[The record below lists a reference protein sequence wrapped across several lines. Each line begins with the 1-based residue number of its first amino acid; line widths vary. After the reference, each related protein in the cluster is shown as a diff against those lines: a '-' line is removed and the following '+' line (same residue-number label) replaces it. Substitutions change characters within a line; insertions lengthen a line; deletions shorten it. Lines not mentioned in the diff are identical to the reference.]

1 MWKDYECLKAKD
13 LVTGNCY
20 VDKSGVVTIYI
31 GKLSDNRYVFYDLF
45 CMILSYDNYVA
56 TGGCEVYP
64 RDKKL
69 AIKLACEYSK
79 LIFNTP
85 FRFKEARVVRTLPK
99 LFGCIGTSANIQTV
113 LGWITKSRLLREEEI
128 PKIYTSNENLKKDSI
143 WVSSKDLIVGAFYFG
158 GQSPY
163 RNTFCYLGRTKDK
176 GYIWYFIGNEKAFLG
191 DPDKCIVENVFNDI
205 SITRSNKKV
214 RLLTSEYNN
223 VIGGHKISISP
234 HTERWLETRY
244 NKKLQ

>member
-1 MWKDYECLKAKD
+1 MWKENDCLKAKD

-20 VDKSGVVTIYI
+20 VDKSGIVTIYL
-31 GKLSDNRYVFYDLF
+31 GKLADNRYVFYDLF
-45 CMILSYDNYVA
+45 CMCLSHGDYTS
-56 TGGCEVYP
+56 TGGYEIYP

-69 AIKLACEYSK
+69 AIKLACEYSR
-79 LIFNTP
+79 LIFNTQ
-85 FRFKEARVVRTLPK
+85 FRFKEARVVSSLPR
-99 LFGCIGTSANIQTV
+99 LLGCIGTSANVQTV
-113 LGWITKSRLLREEEI
+113 LGWIAKSKLLREEEI
-128 PKIYTSNENLKKDSI
+128 PKIYTSNEDLKKDSV

-158 GQSPY
+158 GQSPW
-163 RNTFCYLGRTKDK
+163 RSTFCYLGRTGDN
-176 GYIWYFIGNEKAFLG
+176 GYIWYFIGNEKVFLSN
-191 DPDKCIVENVFNDI
+191 PDKCIVENTFNDI

-223 VIGGHKISISP
+223 IIGGHVINISP